1 MSDSITKSS
10 DSFMYKFYGILIIT
24 SLLMIPTFHI
34 DEVIEERQRN
44 EQNAKQELAAKWSE
58 HQVAG
63 AVVLSIPV
71 IENFSHQNT
80 LHFLP
85 ENLEINADVKNIT
98 KKSGIYKVPL
108 YETRILMSGSFS
120 DVSAKVFETVDTT
133 INWNKANLSLGVL
146 ELRGLKSLDIKWNG
160 KTVASEVGDMP
171 SGIIGSARIVLDG
184 AKKGWMYENGQRV
197 IQDDKEAV
205 EEETNLKAPFV
216 GSAVIAKITPDKK
229 LKQEGKGEFSIEM
242 VLRGSERI
250 EFYPFAQTTTVT
262 LTSTE
267 ETPTFQ
273 GVFLPEKYGVKDNK
287 FHAQWKILG
296 MNRNL
301 PKYWTG
307 DKPFL
312 NEINNSSFGV
322 GFNGSEEN
330 YELNAL
336 SNKYTLL
343 FIALT
348 FITLISL
355 EVILKFRFH
364 LVHYAM
370 TGIALIVFYYLLL
383 SFSEQIGFG
392 LAYGLAAV
400 ATIFSISIYV
410 FRITKVRKSTWIVC
424 SQLGLLYSFLYG
436 LLKIEDFQFAFEATG
451 LWIIVAALMCATIKI
466 DWFNFFEDQSKKQI
480 VINNQE

>member
-1 MSDSITKSS
+1 MSDLITKSS
-10 DSFMYKFYGILIIT
+10 VSFGYKIYGILIIII
-24 SLLMIPTFHI
+24 LLMISTLHI

-71 IENFSHQNT
+71 IENLSHQNT

-171 SGIIGSARIVLDG
+171 SGIIGSARTALDG
-184 AKKGWMYENGQRV
+184 AK
-197 IQDDKEAV
+197 

-242 VLRGSERI
+242 VLRGSESI
-250 EFYPFAQTTTVT
+250 EFYPFAQTTTVA

-267 ETPTFQ
+267 KTPTFQ

-307 DKPFL
+307 DKSFL

-370 TGIALIVFYYLLL
+370 TGTALIVFYYLLL

-451 LWIIVAALMCATIKI
+451 LWIIVAALMYATIKI
-466 DWFNFFEDQSKKQI
+466 DWFNFFKDQSKKQI